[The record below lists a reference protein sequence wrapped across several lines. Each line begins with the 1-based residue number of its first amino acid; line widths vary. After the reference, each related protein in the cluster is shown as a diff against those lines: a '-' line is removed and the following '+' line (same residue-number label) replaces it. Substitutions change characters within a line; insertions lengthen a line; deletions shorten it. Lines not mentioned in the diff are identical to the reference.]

1 MLMKSRVLMIGAA
14 SVLAL
19 SACTK
24 KVDGTAAATPATATT
39 PAAAGADDKTVVA
52 TVNGTPIYKATVDL
66 MVKERTSQ
74 GQPDSPELRKQ
85 VIDNLAMQS
94 MVAAEGM
101 KKGLDKQPDTVRQ
114 LELLKQSVVA
124 QAFVQDYIKTN
135 PVTDAMVKAEY
146 DKLNAKA
153 GGNEYKARHILV
165 AAEADA
171 KDIIA
176 KLKKDIKSFA
186 ALAKAKSM
194 DPGSKANGGD
204 LGWFN
209 PAGMVPEFGAAVAKL
224 EKGKFTEEP
233 VKSQFGYHV
242 IVLDDSRALTPPP
255 LAQVSE
261 QLKQQV
267 QRQNL
272 KTFFDDMKAKAKIV
286 VVGEPAAPAVAPAAP
301 AAAPVAP
308 DAPAAPAAAAAPV
321 PN

>member
-24 KVDGTAAATPATATT
+24 KVDGAAPATPAASTATAT
-39 PAAAGADDKTVVA
+39 AGDNSVAA
-52 TVNGTPIYKATVDL
+52 TVNGTPIYAATVEM
-66 MVKERTSQ
+66 MVKERTAQ
-74 GQPDSPELRKQ
+74 GQPDSPELRKAI
-85 VIDNLAMQS
+85 IDNLAMQT
-94 MVAAEGM
+94 MVAAEGQ
-101 KKGLDKQPDTVRQ
+101 KKGLDKTPETMRQ
-114 LELLKQSVVA
+114 LEILKSSVLA
-124 QAFVQDYIKTN
+124 QAFVQDYIKTH
-135 PVTDAMVKAEY
+135 PVTDVMVKAEY

-165 AAEADA
+165 AGEADA
-171 KDIIA
+171 KEIIA

-186 ALAKAKSM
+186 ALAKEKSM

-255 LAQVSE
+255 LEQVSD
-261 QLKQQV
+261 QLKQQI

-272 KTFFDDMKAKAKIV
+272 KAFFDDMKAKAKIV
-286 VVGEPAAPAVAPAAP
+286 VTGQPATPAVAPGAAPAAP
-301 AAAPVAP
+301 A
-308 DAPAAPAAAAAPV
+308 PAGH
-321 PN
+321 